1 MQLVALKDFT
11 LGGETHAKGEVF
23 EADQM
28 RGEAWIVAKVARRA
42 SAGEEVVT
50 QPIAPAPPEA
60 APKAEPPP
68 EAETLPASD
77 DPKVRRVIEDDN
89 ED

>member
-1 MQLVALKDFT
+1 MRLVALKDFT

-60 APKAEPPP
+60 APKAEPP

>member
-1 MQLVALKDFT
+1 MRLVALKDFT

-42 SAGEEVVT
+42 NPGEEVVT
-50 QPIAPAPPEA
+50 QPIAPPPEA
-60 APKAEPPP
+60 EPKEETP